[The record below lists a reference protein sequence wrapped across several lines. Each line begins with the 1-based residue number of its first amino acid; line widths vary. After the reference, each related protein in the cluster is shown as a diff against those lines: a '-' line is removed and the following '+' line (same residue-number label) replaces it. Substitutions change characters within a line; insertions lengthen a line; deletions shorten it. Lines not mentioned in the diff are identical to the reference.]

1 MKYCNNTI
9 KVIIFKKS
17 VLSVTS
23 DLATLSRKSFKDHC
37 FFLAVAVAHL
47 KADLSQLTTK

>member
-1 MKYCNNTI
+1 MQYRTKTI
-9 KVIIFKKS
+9 KVIKFIKGL
-17 VLSVTS
+17 LSVTS

-47 KADLSQLTTK
+47 KADLSWLTTK